1 MAVQILTDS
10 TGYIN
15 KEVIEKLNI
24 KEISLNVVFGDESFK
39 ETEIGNTDFY
49 KMMNEK
55 GIPTSSQPAVG
66 ELQEVMKSVASSGD
80 DLLCI
85 FISSG
90 LSGTYSTANMVRG
103 MVLEEYPNAKIE
115 VIDSQSTGMQLGYAA
130 IVAARAAEEGK
141 TLEEVKTITEENI
154 KRSRFIFLPDNLTYL
169 KKGGRIG
176 GASALI
182 GSILKIIPVLTVV
195 DGKVLILAKVRTKK
209 NAVNTMIE
217 RLDKDIQEFGLGEIV
232 VHHIDCYDEAVEL
245 AGRIKEKLNIEVGI
259 CDIGPVVGM
268 HVGPGAIGIAY
279 YTKEPLR

>member
-39 ETEIGNTDFY
+39 ETEIKNTDFY

-55 GIPTSSQPAVG
+55 GIPTSSQPAIG

-217 RLDKDIQEFGLGEIV
+217 RLDKDIQQCGLGEIV

>member
-24 KEISLNVVFGDESFK
+24 KEIALNVVFGDESFK

-66 ELQEVMKSVASSGD
+66 ELQEVMKSVVSSGD
-80 DLLCI
+80 DLLCV

-130 IVAARAAEEGK
+130 IVAARAVEEGK
-141 TLEEVKTITEENI
+141 TLEEVKMITEENI

-195 DGKVLILAKVRTKK
+195 DGKVLILAKVRTKR

-245 AGRIKEKLNIEVGI
+245 AGRIKEKMNIEVGI

-268 HVGPGAIGIAY
+268 HVGPGAIGVAY